1 MTTEESLEVIQKI
14 ADAWAAFAQ
23 TIMDAA
29 QALQDMFRS
38 LGENDE
44 IYPERNGTPPKK
56 YGMSLRKRPYKTVS
70 PLPLYPGNS
79 TKPALSE
86 ACLLIVERRF

>member
-1 MTTEESLEVIQKI
+1 MTTEEALEVIQKI

-29 QALQDMFRS
+29 QALQALQDMFRS

-70 PLPLYPGNS
+70 HYHYIPVTPRNRPYQ
-79 TKPALSE
+79 
-86 ACLLIVERRF
+86 RRAY

>member
-1 MTTEESLEVIQKI
+1 MTTEEALEVIQKI

-38 LGENDE
+38 LGKNDE

-56 YGMSLRKRPYKTVS
+56 YGMSFRKRPYKTVS
-70 PLPLYPGNS
+70 HYHYIPVTPRNRPYQ
-79 TKPALSE
+79 
-86 ACLLIVERRF
+86 RRAY

>member
-1 MTTEESLEVIQKI
+1 MTTEEALEVIQKI

-38 LGENDE
+38 LAENDE

-70 PLPLYPGNS
+70 HYHYIPVTPRNRPYQ
-79 TKPALSE
+79 
-86 ACLLIVERRF
+86 RRAY

>member
-1 MTTEESLEVIQKI
+1 MTTEEALEVIQKI

-38 LGENDE
+38 LGEN
-44 IYPERNGTPPKK
+44 

-70 PLPLYPGNS
+70 HYHYIPVTPRNRPYQ
-79 TKPALSE
+79 
-86 ACLLIVERRF
+86 RRAY

>member
-1 MTTEESLEVIQKI
+1 MTTEEALEVIQKI
-14 ADAWAAFAQ
+14 ADAWAVFTQ
-23 TIMDAA
+23 TIMDAV

-70 PLPLYPGNS
+70 HYHYIPVTPRNRPYQ
-79 TKPALSE
+79 
-86 ACLLIVERRF
+86 RRAY

>member
-1 MTTEESLEVIQKI
+1 MTTEEALEVIQKI
-14 ADAWAAFAQ
+14 ADAWAVFTQ

-38 LGENDE
+38 LGENYE

-70 PLPLYPGNS
+70 HYHYIPVTPRNRPYQ
-79 TKPALSE
+79 
-86 ACLLIVERRF
+86 RRAY